1 MDYADWMDW
10 NLELRE
16 MFPFEM
22 LEEEGEEERGNEND

>member
-22 LEEEGEEERGNEND
+22 LEEEEEGDSKND